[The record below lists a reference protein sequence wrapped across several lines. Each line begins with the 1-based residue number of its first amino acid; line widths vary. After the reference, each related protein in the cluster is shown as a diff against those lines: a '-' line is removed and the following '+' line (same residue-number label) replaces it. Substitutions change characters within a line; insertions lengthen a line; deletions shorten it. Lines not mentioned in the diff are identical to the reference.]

1 MAYIPFFGSASG
13 RSKTYQ
19 PSFQEVK
26 KKIEDEIIKN
36 WGSVIKGPKTTS
48 TEASTVSWC
57 SSDFFYEGYSW

>member
-36 WGSVIKGPKTTS
+36 WGSFIKGPKTTS
-48 TEASTVSWC
+48 TEASTVS
-57 SSDFFYEGYSW
+57 